1 MGVRSNNPTQSFF
14 DDFFRS
20 GKDAVNPY
28 VAPVPYSASGGV
40 ISDYEISG
48 TYYRAHI
55 FTASGSFVSPG
66 DKSIEYIA
74 VAGGGGAGFSHP
86 GAGGGGGGAGGV
98 VGNDPNIPSTYRA
111 SALSVSAATYTITVG
126 AGGDGATY
134 IAPGTSG
141 PGQSGSGGGNT
152 VISGPDIST
161 ITVNGGGKG
170 GNAFSPRAWRCWW
183 FRWW

>member
-20 GKDAVNPY
+20 GKDAVNH

-66 DKSIEYIA
+66 
-74 VAGGGGAGFSHP
+74 
-86 GAGGGGGGAGGV
+86 
-98 VGNDPNIPSTYRA
+98 
-111 SALSVSAATYTITVG
+111 
-126 AGGDGATY
+126 
-134 IAPGTSG
+134 
-141 PGQSGSGGGNT
+141 
-152 VISGPDIST
+152 
-161 ITVNGGGKG
+161 
-170 GNAFSPRAWRCWW
+170 
-183 FRWW
+183 